1 MSIAPV
7 SPVEICPIGKT
18 DNDEAV
24 LLRNLHDILGEQPSR
39 KLDQSPIYLSETAR
53 LLLILSEFHYP
64 SNMPVETVLRN
75 PNNKA
80 MDFFHY
86 SFMVVAPKHV
96 LYDIGAHTDLVS
108 LPKETCTLV
117 AGPLSKYYAAIIDN
131 SNVAHS
137 RETRLLINKLQL
149 WMEVHEGLGLL
160 FNRYRKVETP
170 DGTFILEA
178 K

>member
-7 SPVEICPIGKT
+7 NPVEICPLSRM

-53 LLLILSEFHYP
+53 LLLILSEFRMS

-75 PNNKA
+75 LNTKV
-80 MDFFHY
+80 MEFFSY

-96 LYDIGAHTDLVS
+96 LYDLGAHTDLVS
-108 LPKETCTLV
+108 LAKESCSLV
-117 AGPLSKYYAAIIDN
+117 AGPLSKWYAAIIDN
-131 SNVAHS
+131 SNAAHS
-137 RETRLLINKLQL
+137 REFRLLINKFQL
-149 WMEVHEGLGLL
+149 WFEVHEGLGLL

-170 DGTFILEA
+170 DGTFVLEA